1 MRPASILL
9 AMLLIGLRTALAAEV
24 AATPPAGTRV
34 LETVVVSGELP
45 GPGLWKVSRND
56 HVMWVL
62 GALTPTPRRM
72 VWRSEA
78 VESVIAASDAVLLHP
93 TASLRLGK
101 GGVFGGLFLLPS
113 LMGARKSADE
123 RELHEV
129 LPAELYAR
137 WTILRDRYLGRAKGV
152 EKRRPI
158 FAAYALYEKA
168 TEKSGLSHGPFVG
181 KVVRKA
187 AKRHKVEV
195 IQPKIELLLEDP
207 RSTIKAFKQSELD
220 DLECFA
226 RTLQHLEQDLETMK
240 DRANAWATGDVAL
253 MQSLPYTDQSKAC
266 IDAIMQNT
274 AVQGTGLTDLPERLQ
289 NEWLSAAEAAL
300 AKHAQ
305 VFALLPMNELIE
317 ADGYLALLRAKG
329 YTVAAPPLAPL
340 P

>member
-1 MRPASILL
+1 MRPVSILL
-9 AMLLIGLRTALAAEV
+9 AMSLIGLRTAFAAED
-24 AATPPAGTRV
+24 AATAPMGTRV
-34 LETVVVSGELP
+34 LDTVVVSGELP
-45 GPGLWKVSRND
+45 GPGLWKVSKGD

-72 VWRSEA
+72 VWQSKA
-78 VESVIAASDAVLLHP
+78 VESVIADADAVLLHP

-101 GGVFGGLFLLPS
+101 GGIFGGLFLLPS

-123 RELHEV
+123 RELKEV
-129 LPAELYAR
+129 LPPELYAR
-137 WTILRDRYLGRAKGV
+137 WTLLRDRYLGRARAV

-158 FAAYALYEKA
+158 FAVYALYEKA
-168 TEKSGLSHGPFVG
+168 TEKSGLSHEPFVG

-187 AKRHKVEV
+187 AKRHGIEL
-195 IQPKIELLLEDP
+195 IQPKIELVLENP

-266 IDAIMQNT
+266 IDAILQNS
-274 AVQGTGLTDLPERLQ
+274 AVQGSGLTDLPERLQ
-289 NEWLSAAEAAL
+289 NEWLTAAEAAL

-329 YTVAAPPLAPL
+329 YAVEAPQPP